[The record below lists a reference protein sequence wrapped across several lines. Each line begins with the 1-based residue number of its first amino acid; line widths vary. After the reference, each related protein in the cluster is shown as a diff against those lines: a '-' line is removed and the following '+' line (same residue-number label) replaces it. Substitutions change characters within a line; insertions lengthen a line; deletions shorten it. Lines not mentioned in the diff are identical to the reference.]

1 VDTIT
6 LKEVLQ
12 MMDNGHRFSISFITA
27 DKHKKKGGEWITI
40 ADAFKGHERTPQQKI
55 SAAASQPKTALL
67 KHPHHFE
74 NSTRNIHLPNGEVRK
89 VHIRL
94 IRRFNGLIRNIMDAI
109 NNVEIID
116 GIGFGSRSG
125 AIFKALGL
133 PGYGAEGTQP
143 ATPPVLPYLSSSVW
157 SFWGDDNL
165 LPVTLA
171 DHIEN
176 CGVLSAAFR
185 CKGTHCCWQR
195 C

>member
-94 IRRFNGLIRNIMDAI
+94 IRRFNGLI
-109 NNVEIID
+109 
-116 GIGFGSRSG
+116 
-125 AIFKALGL
+125 
-133 PGYGAEGTQP
+133 
-143 ATPPVLPYLSSSVW
+143 
-157 SFWGDDNL
+157 
-165 LPVTLA
+165 VT
-171 DHIEN
+171 
-176 CGVLSAAFR
+176 
-185 CKGTHCCWQR
+185 
-195 C
+195 